1 MLQGLAILGEL
12 LRQELQ
18 GHIAAQAG
26 VFSFVDHTHPTAA
39 YFLKYLVM
47 ADGRT
52 DHKLPPSFRQIGL
65 AARGRSTFSEDK
77 VVTQRH

>member
-1 MLQGLAILGEL
+1 MISAQQPRLLAILGEL

-18 GHIAAQAG
+18 GYIAAQAG
-26 VFSFVDHTHPTAA
+26 VLGLVDHTHPTAA
-39 YFLKYLVM
+39 YFLKNLVM

-65 AARGRSTFSEDK
+65 E
-77 VVTQRH
+77 VTPGGG